1 MKVITSCCSRF
12 HIFDQANQLYQ
23 HKKLY
28 KIIHCGLKSKAK
40 KMGIPIEFQENN
52 FFIALMCHF
61 SNKFPFSF
69 SNAINHSI
77 SKMTDNFIK
86 KKLLKMDISN
96 IDIFIGLSSFCL
108 NSFKYLNKKKIIK
121 VLDHGSLHPI
131 YEREIIKA
139 ECNKLSIDSKYFIA
153 PDWQI
158 NRIVNEINES
168 DFIML
173 LSKKAKDSFI
183 KYGVDENKI
192 FVNHC
197 GVDRDLFKYR
207 PLKKFN
213 DFTFLYCG
221 QISPRKG
228 VHKLI
233 DAFNNINIKNSRLI
247 IIGSFSL
254 SKEYNHLIRSKSL
267 GKNISFYGSIKQ
279 DSLSKIFS
287 QSHVFVLPSFA
298 DGFGLVT
305 TQALAANMKV
315 LISKNA
321 GSSEIVPNNIDIGYE
336 FDINNLNELQ
346 NKMFELFFNYDHHNN
361 MIDNSFIENLN
372 WKNYGNRLNNFLNEL
387 VKK

>member
-12 HIFDQANQLYQ
+12 HIFDQASQLYL

-40 KMGIPIEFQENN
+40 KMGIPIEMQESNV
-52 FFIALMCHF
+52 FIALMNYF
-61 SNKFPFSF
+61 SNKLPLFFSDI
-69 SNAINHSI
+69 INHST
-77 SKMTDNFIK
+77 SVMADNFIK
-86 KKLLKMDISN
+86 KRIKKKNISE

-108 NSFKYLNKKKIIK
+108 NSFKYLSKKKVIK
-121 VLDHGSLHPI
+121 ILDHGSLHPL
-131 YEREIIKA
+131 YERDIIKQ
-139 ECNKLSIDSKYFIA
+139 ECKKISIDPKHFIA
-153 PDWQI
+153 PDWQVK
-158 NRIVNEINES
+158 RIVDEINES

-173 LSKKAKDSFI
+173 LSEKAKESFI
-183 KYGVDENKI
+183 NYGVDKNKI

-197 GVDRDLFKYR
+197 GVDTNLFKYQS
-207 PLKKFN
+207 LKKFE

-247 IIGSFSL
+247 IIGPFSL
-254 SKEYNHLIRSKSL
+254 SKEYNRLIRNKSL
-267 GKNISFYGSIKQ
+267 GKNISFFGSVKQ
-279 DSLSKIFS
+279 NNLSKIFS
-287 QSHVFVLPSFA
+287 RAHVFVLPSLA

-305 TQALAANMKV
+305 TQALSANMKV

-321 GSSEIVPNNIDIGYE
+321 GSSEIIPNNVDIGYE

-346 NKMFELFFNYDHHNN
+346 NKMVELFFNYDHQNH
-361 MIDNSFIENLN
+361 MIDNSYIQNLN
-372 WKNYGNRLNNFLNEL
+372 WKNYGNRLNSFLSEI
-387 VKK
+387 KKK

>member
-173 LSKKAKDSFI
+173 LSKKQRNLLLSSEVMKI
-183 KYGVDENKI
+183 K
-192 FVNHC
+192 
-197 GVDRDLFKYR
+197 
-207 PLKKFN
+207 
-213 DFTFLYCG
+213 FL
-221 QISPRKG
+221 
-228 VHKLI
+228 
-233 DAFNNINIKNSRLI
+233 LI
-247 IIGSFSL
+247 I
-254 SKEYNHLIRSKSL
+254 
-267 GKNISFYGSIKQ
+267 
-279 DSLSKIFS
+279 
-287 QSHVFVLPSFA
+287 A
-298 DGFGLVT
+298 
-305 TQALAANMKV
+305 V
-315 LISKNA
+315 LI
-321 GSSEIVPNNIDIGYE
+321 
-336 FDINNLNELQ
+336 
-346 NKMFELFFNYDHHNN
+346 
-361 MIDNSFIENLN
+361 
-372 WKNYGNRLNNFLNEL
+372 
-387 VKK
+387 